1 VEGVGVGPAKLA
13 PWLGF
18 MDTKGKKEKGMAG
31 RPLLMGLTG
40 ERKKKRKAFSIF
52 CFFKLA

>member
-1 VEGVGVGPAKLA
+1 
-13 PWLGF
+13 
-18 MDTKGKKEKGMAG
+18 MDTKGKKEKGMAE

-40 ERKKKRKAFSIF
+40 ERKKKRKAFSMF

>member
-1 VEGVGVGPAKLA
+1 
-13 PWLGF
+13 
-18 MDTKGKKEKGMAG
+18 MDTKGKKKKGMAG

-40 ERKKKRKAFSIF
+40 ERKKKRKAFSIV